1 MNPLKLLG
9 AWLLCRIAPS
19 PPRGVEER
27 AAVCLPEPV
36 VGVTADDFITEA
48 VEDAAAE
55 TWAEERLGED
65 AAFCDWMMARLMGS
79 ER

>member
-1 MNPLKLLG
+1 MNPLRIL

-19 PPRGVEER
+19 APADLPVPLPVEG
-27 AAVCLPEPV
+27 C
-36 VGVTADDFITEA
+36 ADDYITEA

-65 AAFCDWMMARLMGS
+65 APFTTWMMARLTGS

>member
-1 MNPLKLLG
+1 MNPLKLL

-19 PPRGVEER
+19 APRGADER
-27 AAVCLPEPV
+27 AAVCEPEPV
-36 VGVTADDFITEA
+36 VGVTADQFITEA

-65 AAFCDWMMARLMGS
+65 APFCDWMMARLMGS
-79 ER
+79 GR